1 MTEPAADPGPDR
13 IPAPP
18 RLAVV
23 TGADSGIGKATAELL
38 AAEGF
43 DVGITFNTDEDGA
56 ADTAAAIR
64 ERGQRCFVAQQ
75 ELATPEAAGVIDAL
89 VEQLGGLGVLVNN
102 AGTGHSDAILE
113 LAWSKWRQV
122 LATDLDGAFLCAQR
136 AAEHMAGGR
145 RGGRIINVTSVHETV
160 PRMGS
165 TAYCVAKAGL
175 GMLTK
180 CLALELAQEGITVNS
195 VAPGEIATPMT
206 GKDEKDAYAERR
218 PGNPVGRPGHVH
230 EVASVIAFL
239 ASPRASYVTGSS
251 FTVDGGLTLMAAHGH
266 DGLGDDWR
274 AV

>member
-1 MTEPAADPGPDR
+1 MTSPDDGPAR

-38 AAEGF
+38 ATEGF
-43 DVGITFNTDEDGA
+43 DVGITFNTDEAGA
-56 ADTAAAIR
+56 EDTAAGIR
-64 ERGQRCFVAQQ
+64 ERGQRCFVSQQ
-75 ELATPEAAGVIDAL
+75 DLATGEAAGVVDAL
-89 VEQLGGLGVLVNN
+89 VDQLGGIGVLVNN
-102 AGTGHSDAILE
+102 AGTGHSD
-113 LAWSKWRQV
+113 LALDLPYSTWRQV
-122 LATDLDGAFLCAQR
+122 LATDLDGAFLCSQR
-136 AAEHMAGGR
+136 AASHMVDGG
-145 RGGRIINVTSVHETV
+145 RGGRIVNVTSVHEKV
-160 PRMGS
+160 PRAGA

-180 CLALELAQEGITVNS
+180 CLALELSREGITVNS

-206 GKDEKDAYAERR
+206 GKDESEAYAERR

-251 FTVDGGLTLMAAHGH
+251 FTVDGGLSLMAAHGH
-266 DGLGDDWR
+266 DGLADDWR
-274 AV
+274 TP

>member
-1 MTEPAADPGPDR
+1 MSTPDSGPDR

-38 AAEGF
+38 ATEGF
-43 DVGITFNTDEDGA
+43 DVGITYHSDEAGA
-56 ADTAAAIR
+56 ADTAAAVR
-64 ERGQRCFVAQQ
+64 ERGQRCFVARQDL
-75 ELATPEAAGVIDAL
+75 ETPRTADVVDAL

-102 AGTGHSDAILE
+102 AGTGHSTPVLE
-113 LAWSKWRQV
+113 LAWSTWRKV
-122 LATDLDGAFLCAQR
+122 IGTDLDGAFLCAQR
-136 AAEHMAGGR
+136 AAEHMVAGG
-145 RGGRIINVTSVHETV
+145 RGGRIVNVTSVHEKV
-160 PRMGS
+160 PRAGS

-180 CLALELAQEGITVNS
+180 CLALELSREGITVNS

-206 GKDEKDAYAERR
+206 GKDEREAYAERR

-239 ASPRASYVTGSS
+239 ASPRASYITGSS
-251 FTVDGGLTLMAAHGH
+251 FTVDGGLSLMAAHGH
-266 DGLGDDWR
+266 DGLTDEWR
-274 AV
+274 SV